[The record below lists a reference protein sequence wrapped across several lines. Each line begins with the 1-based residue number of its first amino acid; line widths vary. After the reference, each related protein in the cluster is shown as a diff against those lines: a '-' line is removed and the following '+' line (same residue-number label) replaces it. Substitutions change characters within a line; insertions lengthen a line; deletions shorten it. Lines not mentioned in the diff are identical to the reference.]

1 MHGMVH
7 HEDHSGGHFNCS
19 VEKNGVFYLHDDL
32 KCFQEPVEL
41 DLSTPDVIDEL
52 YLYVAVKE

>member
-1 MHGMVH
+1 MVH